1 MDEPATGKLLG
12 TAGEGPLPSHIRAE
26 DSHITVFCCL
36 RLRVRVRVRV
46 RVRGSERP
54 STVNRLRREK
64 ERKGMT
70 FAAG

>member
-1 MDEPATGKLLG
+1 MLFFISFFFDKKCILLFCFV
-12 TAGEGPLPSHIRAE
+12 A
-26 DSHITVFCCL
+26 VFCCL
-36 RLRVRVRVRV
+36 RLRVRVRV

-54 STVNRLRREK
+54 STVNSLRREK